1 VQIRDLNPQCA
12 EPAALDRNGDH
23 PSSANAALTRARFGL
38 CPSCEKICFTYRRS
52 SAQPRGRGRRSAR
65 NRATRAELSRFI
77 NSVCAFVPV
86 RSLKFRIAY
95 SASFACSTALVYRD
109 TSDTDLWPV
118 IAMISRSLPSRTYR
132 TPSCFAASRT
142 STERPL

>member
-1 VQIRDLNPQCA
+1 VRFCSR
-12 EPAALDRNGDH
+12 ALAQVPHRLLGE
-23 PSSANAALTRARFGL
+23 LRLLGGL
-38 CPSCEKICFTYRRS
+38 
-52 SAQPRGRGRRSAR
+52 G
-65 NRATRAELSRFI
+65 
-77 NSVCAFVPV
+77 VC
-86 RSLKFRIAY
+86 
-95 SASFACSTALVYRD
+95 D